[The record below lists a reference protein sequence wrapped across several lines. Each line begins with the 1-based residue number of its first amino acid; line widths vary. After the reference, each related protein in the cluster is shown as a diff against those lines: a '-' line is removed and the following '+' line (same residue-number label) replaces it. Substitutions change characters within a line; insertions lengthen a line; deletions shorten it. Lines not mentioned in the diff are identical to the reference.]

1 MNNTKFLLSLS
12 ASGEVTYHQPTSKQE
27 ILRHITPVLLPKPII
42 PKEVVKKCLPGLD
55 DIAVCFTYPT
65 PESKYT
71 AVTHSLC
78 ISQGVTT
85 EELMNA
91 LDNTS
96 TEYFLNTLDEMLGFP
111 DSGLPMYVLTN
122 KDIKYGAGSIVLP
135 TVRQE
140 ILNLFHGNA
149 FYVLPSSIH
158 EIILLPSDRI
168 TMSEE
173 DLINMVRSVN
183 RSQVAVPDRLSD
195 HVYKVNADLSFS
207 TIHLPIKEEPHH
219 TQANFIIPNSKHD
232 IAKAFLQGLD
242 VKFETSQNGPDDC
255 CFALYDLTE
264 RNYTIAHTF
273 LLKECGGVLF
283 PD

>member
-1 MNNTKFLLSLS
+1 MNRAKFLLSLS

-27 ILRHITPVLLPKPII
+27 ILRHITPVLLPEPII

-71 AVTHSLC
+71 AITHSLC
-78 ISQGVTT
+78 ITHEITT
-85 EELMNA
+85 EELMNT
-91 LDNTS
+91 LDNTPI
-96 TEYFLNTLDEMLGFP
+96 EYSLNTLEKMLGFS

-122 KDIKYGAGSIVLP
+122 KDAKYGAGNIIIP
-135 TVRQE
+135 KVRRN
-140 ILNLFHGNA
+140 ILNCFHGND

-158 EIILLPSDRI
+158 EVILLPSDRI

-173 DLINMVRSVN
+173 DLINMVRSIN

-242 VKFETSQNGPDDC
+242 VKFETSQNGLDDC

-283 PD
+283 PN

>member
-1 MNNTKFLLSLS
+1 MNRAKFLLSLS

-27 ILRHITPVLLPKPII
+27 ILRHITPVLLPEPII

-71 AVTHSLC
+71 AITHSLC
-78 ISQGVTT
+78 ITHEITT
-85 EELMNA
+85 EELMNT
-91 LDNTS
+91 LDNTPI
-96 TEYFLNTLDEMLGFP
+96 EYSLNTLEKMLGFS

-122 KDIKYGAGSIVLP
+122 KDAKYGAGNIIIP
-135 TVRQE
+135 KIRRN
-140 ILNLFHGNA
+140 ILNRFHGND

-158 EIILLPSDRI
+158 EVILLPSDRI

-173 DLINMVRSVN
+173 DLINMVRSIN

>member
-1 MNNTKFLLSLS
+1 MNSTKFILSLS
-12 ASGEVTYHQPTSKQE
+12 ASGEVTYHQQTCKQE
-27 ILRHITPVLLPKPII
+27 ILRHITPVLLPESII

-71 AVTHSLC
+71 AITHSLC
-78 ISQGVTT
+78 ITHEITT
-85 EELMNA
+85 DELMNA
-91 LDNTS
+91 LDNTPI
-96 TEYFLNTLDEMLGFP
+96 EYSLNTLDEMLGFP
-111 DSGLPMYVLTN
+111 NSGLPIYVLTN
-122 KDIKYGAGSIVLP
+122 KDVKYGAGNIIIP
-135 TVRQE
+135 KVRRN
-140 ILNLFHGNA
+140 ILNCFHGND

-158 EIILLPSDRI
+158 EVILLPSDRI

-173 DLINMVRSVN
+173 DLINMVRSIN